1 MGVSWFGDRANSLG
15 LAAVVLS
22 SRTNFSMRFGRQ
34 LETFSMRVVVREG
47 HHRVMDLGPWTEDA
61 VGAARWHGQRG
72 CSTQSFVPRR
82 CLPQQQC
89 PSSILLQRLFH
100 ATGALMHVRRISHR
114 VHASL
119 QSWYANENAGLAAK
133 LQDKGVHLALFF
145 NAADTERSAR
155 ARAYY
160 ATTARMQTWS
170 HGAYAHKVR
179 VSDESTGWL
188 GRTFGRVFNAFSL
201 LAATNAFTALA
212 SLLGAPPRS
221 SLRSRESTRT
231 PLRRSG

>member
-1 MGVSWFGDRANSLG
+1 MA
-15 LAAVVLS
+15 
-22 SRTNFSMRFGRQ
+22 RT
-34 LETFSMRVVVREG
+34 
-47 HHRVMDLGPWTEDA
+47 A
-61 VGAARWHGQRG
+61 
-72 CSTQSFVPRR
+72 
-82 CLPQQQC
+82 
-89 PSSILLQRLFH
+89 RLFNSELRPTSLSPTTIMSIINLVAAPVSCDWCTH
-100 ATGALMHVRRISHR
+100 ACSSHFP
-114 VHASL
+114 SCPCKSS
-119 QSWYANENAGLAAK
+119 SWYANENAGLAAK

-160 ATTARMQTWS
+160 TTTARMQTWS